1 MSRPRGFF
9 LACYLQYRFFS
20 SMFKVNC
27 LTPIIKIPSEG
38 SLHHGSA
45 AVFVLKTSRDYQTR
59 PPRPVLQQQTQFR
72 LCNLGHRASLESN
85 RTSMCAL
92 RCSTM
97 RQRQFC
103 RRSPLPEPTNIP
115 HNRVFIKMSYSCLE
129 YGKKRLIKIY

>member
-97 RQRQFC
+97 RQRQFLPPITATRANQHTTQPRIYKKC
-103 RRSPLPEPTNIP
+103 RIVVWNME
-115 HNRVFIKMSYSCLE
+115 
-129 YGKKRLIKIY
+129 KKRLIKI